1 MKLVKKI
8 RTSKNFGSENEIMRR
23 DMFMQ
28 TRFPKLFEPGL
39 TGNVRLKNRVIKAPQ
54 HTGLANPDGS
64 VTDRMLRYYKDV
76 ALGGVSM
83 VIIEY
88 AWIDNDASRASPC
101 QVGIASM
108 DHIPGLSLLAQT
120 IQANG
125 AKAAIQISHA
135 GRQKFTLSKPIKAPS
150 AVPWEE
156 IYAAGCPPPD
166 ELTFEEIQQIVTS
179 FGDAAKRAQTAD
191 FDMVEIHACH
201 GYLISNFLSPR
212 TNKRTDWYGGSL
224 ENRMRFLLEV
234 IAEIFRQVGLDYPI
248 CVRVSGI
255 DYEPDGTKIE
265 ETIEL
270 CKRLEALG
278 VAAIHMSGG
287 NHHQTIH
294 EVSPMGMSLAHNVW
308 AAEAVKQEV
317 KIPVIAS
324 GSITHPELAE
334 KILSDG
340 KGDFI
345 GLGRPLWADPYW
357 PQKAMEGRPEDIR
370 PCIRCNDGCLARG
383 DHQAKTISCSVNVAV
398 CREDEFQITKAEHSK
413 NVAVIG
419 GGPAGMEAAR
429 VCALRGHKVTLYEKR
444 ELGGVLIEASI
455 PGFKAPDL
463 KPFINYLS
471 TQIKKL
477 KIKVIHEE
485 ATSQAIKNGGFDVVI
500 VATGA
505 TPIVPE
511 DVQGITSAKVT
522 SALQVLN
529 GKAKLGQKIAVI
541 GGGIVGTEVGLFL
554 AEQGKEV
561 VFVEML
567 DTFMNNITFD
577 EKLVYEERF
586 ENLNVSIHT
595 GKRLES
601 LSDEGITVVD
611 RYGIRTTITADTVVL
626 AAGSRPN
633 RDLIDR
639 LKNESNLQV
648 FEAGDCIKPR
658 KIFDAIHEG
667 HLAAKL
673 LK

>member
-1 MKLVKKI
+1 
-8 RTSKNFGSENEIMRR
+8 
-23 DMFMQ
+23 MQ
-28 TRFPKLFEPGL
+28 TKFPKLFEPGL
-39 TGNVRLKNRVIKAPQ
+39 IGNVRLKNRVIKAPQ

-101 QVGIASM
+101 QLGIASM

-166 ELTFEEIQQIVTS
+166 ELTFEEIQQIVKS

-234 IAEIFRQVGLDYPI
+234 MAEIIRQVGPDYPI

-270 CKRLEALG
+270 CKLLEALG
-278 VAAIHMSGG
+278 VAVIHMSGG

-294 EVSPMGMSLAHNVW
+294 EVSPIGMSLAHNVW
-308 AAEAVKQEV
+308 AAEAVKKEV

-345 GLGRPLWADPYW
+345 ALGRPLWADPYW

-444 ELGGVLIEASI
+444 ELGGVLIEASV
-455 PGFKAPDL
+455 PEFKAPDL
-463 KPFINYLS
+463 KPLINYLS

-477 KIKVIHEE
+477 KIKVIHKE
-485 ATSQAIKNGGFDVVI
+485 ATSQAIRNGGFDAVI

-505 TPIVPE
+505 TPIIPE

-522 SALQVLN
+522 DALQVLN

-554 AEQGKEV
+554 AEQNKEI

-577 EKLVYEERF
+577 GKLVYEERF
-586 ENLNVSIHT
+586 KNLNVSIHT

-611 RYGIRTTITADTVVL
+611 RYGIRTAITADTVVL

-633 RDLIDR
+633 RDLIDS
-639 LKNESNLQV
+639 LKNESDLQV

>member
-1 MKLVKKI
+1 
-8 RTSKNFGSENEIMRR
+8 
-23 DMFMQ
+23 MQ

-39 TGNVRLKNRVIKAPQ
+39 IGNVRLKNRVIKAPQ

-83 VIIEY
+83 VIVEY

-101 QVGIASM
+101 QLGIASM

-135 GRQKFTLSKPIKAPS
+135 GRQKFTLSRPIKAPS

-166 ELTFEEIQQIVTS
+166 ELTFEEIQQIVKS

-234 IAEIFRQVGLDYPI
+234 IAEILRQVGPDYPV

-308 AAEAVKQEV
+308 AAEAVKKEIE
-317 KIPVIAS
+317 IPVIAS
-324 GSITHPELAE
+324 GSITSPELAE

-398 CREDEFQITKAEHSK
+398 CREDEFQITKAEHPK

-444 ELGGVLIEASI
+444 EMGGVLIEASV
-455 PGFKAPDL
+455 PEFKAPDL
-463 KPFINYLS
+463 KPLINYLS

-485 ATSQAIKNGGFDVVI
+485 ATSQAIKNGGFDAVI

-505 TPIVPE
+505 NPIIPE
-511 DVQGITSAKVT
+511 DVQGITSAKGT
-522 SALQVLN
+522 SAFQVLN

-567 DTFMNNITFD
+567 DTFMNDITFD
-577 EKLVYEERF
+577 GKLVYEERF
-586 ENLNVSIHT
+586 KNLNVSIHT

-601 LSDEGITVVD
+601 LSDKGITVVD

-633 RDLIDR
+633 RDLIDS
-639 LKNESNLQV
+639 LKNESDLQV
-648 FEAGDCIKPR
+648 FEAGDCTKPR